1 MKAEFWDKPTAPV
14 DTRVTHNITIPPRH
28 QKVIEVLAERP
39 EGTRK
44 GYLNPNFA
52 QTGKLHTSPG
62 LVQFDEKTGLAKILV
77 ANLSTTPQ
85 TLTPKKPIGQTMW
98 CTLQDAAETDIV
110 SLSKRSFHACDASH
124 LNRGPDKQ
132 KGKKKIERNPPEADV
147 KVIVDADYIH
157 NLPEAVGKSN
167 VNKDSLTVTP
177 INLAKVILG
186 NDTPHYIDGWKNATD
201 PISEDLTID
210 EIISLLSAQGC
221 VDHPKPPTDPVRNKV
236 FQQFELKKTNLSSD
250 QVEQL
255 IDLLLDYKDLWDDEI
270 RGGKIKHTPHT
281 QCDINLEPGTKPRRG
296 KVRRTSPQEDELVK
310 DHINKM
316 YQHDVIRPSNSSWAS
331 PILLVQKKN
340 GKTRF
345 CVDYCKLNE
354 VSIKDTYPL
363 PRMDDI
369 FSVLGKASYYTTI
382 DLTDAF
388 WSIRVR
394 EEDIPKTAFI
404 TKYGLWEFI
413 SMPFGLT
420 NAPATQQ
427 RFIEAVLQGLLWE
440 CCFAYIDDILCYS
453 NSFKNHTRDLR
464 NIFSRLREMCS
475 E

>member
-1 MKAEFWDKPTAPV
+1 M
-14 DTRVTHNITIPPRH
+14 
-28 QKVIEVLAERP
+28 
-39 EGTRK
+39 
-44 GYLNPNFA
+44 
-52 QTGKLHTSPG
+52 
-62 LVQFDEKTGLAKILV
+62 
-77 ANLSTTPQ
+77 
-85 TLTPKKPIGQTMW
+85 
-98 CTLQDAAETDIV
+98 
-110 SLSKRSFHACDASH
+110 
-124 LNRGPDKQ
+124 
-132 KGKKKIERNPPEADV
+132 

-186 NDTPHYIDGWKNATD
+186 NDTPHYVNGWKNATD

-236 FQQFELKKTNLSSD
+236 FQQFEQEKTNLSSD

-255 IDLLLDYKDLWDDEI
+255 IDLLLDYRDLWDDEI

-296 KVRRTSPQEDELVK
+296 KVRQTSLQEDELVK

-316 YQHDVIRPSNSSWAS
+316 YQRDVIRPSNSSWAS

-340 GKTRF
+340 GKMRF
-345 CVDYCKLNE
+345 CVDYRKLNE
-354 VSIKDTYPL
+354 VSIKDAYPL

-369 FSVLGKASYYTTI
+369 FSVLGKASYYTMI

-388 WSIRVR
+388 WSIRVSMIG
-394 EEDIPKTAFI
+394 E
-404 TKYGLWEFI
+404 WETGGKF
-413 SMPFGLT
+413 L
-420 NAPATQQ
+420 
-427 RFIEAVLQGLLWE
+427 
-440 CCFAYIDDILCYS
+440 
-453 NSFKNHTRDLR
+453 
-464 NIFSRLREMCS
+464 
-475 E
+475 

>member
-1 MKAEFWDKPTAPV
+1 M
-14 DTRVTHNITIPPRH
+14 
-28 QKVIEVLAERP
+28 IEVLAERP
-39 EGTRK
+39 EGARK

-77 ANLSTTPQ
+77 ANISTTPQ

-98 CTLQDAAETDIV
+98 CTLQDAAKTDIV

-186 NDTPHYIDGWKNATD
+186 NDTPHYVNGWKNATD

-210 EIISLLSAQGC
+210 KIISLLSAQGC

-255 IDLLLDYKDLWDDEI
+255 IDLLLDYRDLWDDEI
-270 RGGKIKHTPHT
+270 RGGKIKHTPLT
-281 QCDINLEPGTKPRRG
+281 RG
-296 KVRRTSPQEDELVK
+296 NASGFLVLDSPAGQSRV
-310 DHINKM
+310 
-316 YQHDVIRPSNSSWAS
+316 
-331 PILLVQKKN
+331 
-340 GKTRF
+340 F
-345 CVDYCKLNE
+345 
-354 VSIKDTYPL
+354 
-363 PRMDDI
+363 
-369 FSVLGKASYYTTI
+369 LG
-382 DLTDAF
+382 D
-388 WSIRVR
+388 
-394 EEDIPKTAFI
+394 
-404 TKYGLWEFI
+404 
-413 SMPFGLT
+413 
-420 NAPATQQ
+420 
-427 RFIEAVLQGLLWE
+427 
-440 CCFAYIDDILCYS
+440 
-453 NSFKNHTRDLR
+453 
-464 NIFSRLREMCS
+464 
-475 E
+475 